1 MKIYGHRGAAGTHP
15 ENTMI
20 SFEEARRAGADG
32 IELDVQLTSDGE
44 VVIIHDES
52 LDRTTNG
59 SGFVKDKC
67 LKELQ
72 KFDASNKFSHLYG
85 ETEIPTLQELIDWL
99 RGNSLLCN
107 IELKNSKFFYP
118 GMEEK
123 VIKLV
128 REARLEDRI
137 ILSSFNHYSIVL
149 CKKIAEEIEI
159 APLYRDGL
167 HMPWA
172 YARSLG
178 AGAIH
183 PDIKAVPN
191 EIIRA
196 SIEAGVAVRP
206 YTVNKEKDIENL
218 LAVGCSAIITDF
230 PAKVVLMRDQFFNKN
245 SNVNADIG
253 GIGSRLKNT

>member
-1 MKIYGHRGAAGTHP
+1 MKIFGHRGAAGTYP

-20 SFEEARRAGADG
+20 SFEEARSAGADG
-32 IELDVQLTSDGE
+32 IEIDVQLSKDGE

-59 SGFVKDKC
+59 SGYVKDKQ

-72 KFDASNKFSHLYG
+72 KLDASHKFSHIYG
-85 ETEIPTLQELIDWL
+85 ETEIPALQELVDWL
-99 RGNSLLCN
+99 KGNNLFCN
-107 IELKNSKFFYP
+107 IELKNGKFHYP
-118 GMEEK
+118 GLEEK

-128 REARLEDRI
+128 REAELQDRI
-137 ILSSFNHYSIVL
+137 ILSSFNHYSIVK

-167 HMPWA
+167 FTPWT

-183 PDIKAVPN
+183 PSIKAAPN
-191 EIIRA
+191 EIIRE
-196 SIEAGVAVRP
+196 SIKAGIAVRP
-206 YTVNKEKDIENL
+206 YTVNDDKEIKNL
-218 LAVGCSAIITDF
+218 LNIGCSAIITDF
-230 PAKVVLMRDQFFNKN
+230 PAKAVLIRDQFYKQ
-245 SNVNADIG
+245 
-253 GIGSRLKNT
+253 